1 MLVHKSVN
9 TLKHGF
15 VTKSCHMWTWH
26 ITLMCHFR
34 VDITDGRRRKSQGK
48 NKKEQKRKRS
58 INYVP
63 IPRLMPIYCWVY
75 ASSVLVVTSG
85 WNSSR
90 LGRFT
95 GITLEFSCL
104 KRPRIGFICLPTRIS
119 NLCRRR
125 PLLPVE
131 TLRVLQVHP
140 KLTWSFDFPQSH
152 CNSFMHWP
160 ANKKIH
166 AHSISGFSSG
176 FNSTRLHQ
184 LPIWIKLKCWGFRKR
199 RNDLGTASRLLN

>member
-140 KLTWSFDFPQSH
+140 KLTWSFDFPRSH
-152 CNSFMHWP
+152 CNSFIHWP
-160 ANKKIH
+160 TKKKSMH
-166 AHSISGFSSG
+166 TRYQVLVPVSTLPGCISYPFESNWNVG
-176 FNSTRLHQ
+176 
-184 LPIWIKLKCWGFRKR
+184 
-199 RNDLGTASRLLN
+199 DLEKEETI